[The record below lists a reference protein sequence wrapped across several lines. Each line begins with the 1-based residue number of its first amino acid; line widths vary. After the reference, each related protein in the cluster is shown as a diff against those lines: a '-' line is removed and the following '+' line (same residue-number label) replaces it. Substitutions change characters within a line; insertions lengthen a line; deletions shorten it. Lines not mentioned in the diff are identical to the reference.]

1 MEETKPGKFIKR
13 FTIKLILWFLLID
26 IVIGGIILVANV
38 SGWGEIGD
46 TDYEAAGD
54 AIKSFL
60 NSIIVVNIVAIVASP
75 LLSLRSAKKKCK
87 LTEENKKAIFKGIA
101 IATAILAVVMAVV
114 HVGIKNVV
122 ISAITDGTE
131 LEWSDVKEAVKDSEE
146 FLKDNDL
153 GMAQKELEEL
163 VDMVKVFYGR
173 VNLYG
178 MDWLVFVVMIG
189 VEYVLVVK
197 KEQEA

>member
-75 LLSLRSAKKKCK
+75 LLALRSAKK
-87 LTEENKKAIFKGIA
+87 NA
-101 IATAILAVVMAVV
+101 
-114 HVGIKNVV
+114 N
-122 ISAITDGTE
+122 
-131 LEWSDVKEAVKDSEE
+131 
-146 FLKDNDL
+146 
-153 GMAQKELEEL
+153 
-163 VDMVKVFYGR
+163 
-173 VNLYG
+173 
-178 MDWLVFVVMIG
+178 
-189 VEYVLVVK
+189 
-197 KEQEA
+197 